1 VSFLHHYDFET
12 GYDFGRIF
20 VATSMDTWSQLGSW
34 SQTGQSAWRPDGFR
48 LDAYAGQKVKL
59 RWQGDSDVGVTATGW
74 WVDDVNV
81 RSAPQISSVTPSRI
95 QKGQTPLVTVAG
107 TGFGPDPATNAIETS
122 SIKLGAATLSVAS
135 WSDTQI
141 TFNLPAG
148 AVSGNLVVRRRGVD
162 SDPSRVQV
170 ILPAPSL
177 GGLEQQ

>member
-1 VSFLHHYDFET
+1 
-12 GYDFGRIF
+12 
-20 VATSMDTWSQLGSW
+20 
-34 SQTGQSAWRPDGFR
+34 
-48 LDAYAGQKVKL
+48 
-59 RWQGDSDVGVTATGW
+59 
-74 WVDDVNV
+74 
-81 RSAPQISSVTPSRI
+81 
-95 QKGQTPLVTVAG
+95 
-107 TGFGPDPATNAIETS
+107 
-122 SIKLGAATLSVAS
+122 VAS